1 MQWIKDY
8 NEVFCRCSGDT
19 GQDRKTAY
27 ISGFNVML
35 DYVKNEPYCRRNG
48 IAINYNNIG
57 NSQPSTILPLPL
69 GIDFNIYYGNHL
81 EITHH
86 SVYTIPGK

>member
-8 NEVFCRCSGDT
+8 NEAFCISSRDT
-19 GQDRKTAY
+19 GQDRKTPY

-35 DYVKNEPYCRRNG
+35 DYDKNETYCWRNG
-48 IAINYNNIG
+48 IAINYNHIE